1 MSDLIVQ
8 HRLLGRQLR
17 IRLPWCADSRVAF
30 ASRMRS
36 LLMSHCAC
44 MRTPGLRAGRALI
57 PHPPPLRRVRY
68 STNCDLKVWSQV
80 EKSFCNFLFPICA
93 EQLSRAIQDMAASS
107 AAGSGSSP
115 CPCST
120 PVQIYGGRAQP
131 PEARARAHHP
141 GAGLH
146 MRACETIRCAGASC
160 HEAQRRHAAKKV
172 EPHRRRRHV

>member
-1 MSDLIVQ
+1 MSELFTRQ
-8 HRLLGRQLR
+8 GATGR
-17 IRLPWCADSRVAF
+17 DSDFFATETPRKRPGPRVVG
-30 ASRMRS
+30 
-36 LLMSHCAC
+36 
-44 MRTPGLRAGRALI
+44 P
-57 PHPPPLRRVRY
+57 RY

-146 MRACETIRCAGASC
+146 MRACETIRCSGASC

-172 EPHRRRRHV
+172 QPHRRRRHV